1 MDASVGGHVLGLATG
16 TPLHVPEL
24 HWFEDEGLSYA
35 VDAAAPNWI
44 VAEPAGRQ
52 LLETI
57 ASHDGSITFEGLV
70 ARYAG
75 EQQVEAGENS
85 GHRPALPLALPLA
98 RTLPSPTPHPTPSH
112 PPPALLH

>member
-75 EQQVEAGENS
+75 EQQVEAVG
-85 GHRPALPLALPLA
+85 GWVDAHATPVGGPRAALCTGAPV
-98 RTLPSPTPHPTPSH
+98 
-112 PPPALLH
+112 